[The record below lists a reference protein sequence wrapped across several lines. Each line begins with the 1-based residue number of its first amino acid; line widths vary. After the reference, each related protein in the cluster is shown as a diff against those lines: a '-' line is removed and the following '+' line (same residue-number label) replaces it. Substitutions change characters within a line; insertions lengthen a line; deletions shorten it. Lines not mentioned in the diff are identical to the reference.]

1 MSVEQTVVMEMGLYS
16 DELRPRIELTDDA
29 SYLRFLIR
37 QQVEMSQM
45 YEKKLVLKQNQIDAL
60 ENRKDTVAVENQWKE
75 RYEIMEKRS
84 EAMEKQ
90 NEEHLKSMEKHFKD
104 RYELME
110 KRVEIHVAF
119 QEEYKNEISD
129 LKYKLNE
136 MRIDRDEY
144 KYSLDNRDQEVL
156 RLTAKLSDKQI

>member
-37 QQVEMSQM
+37 QQGEMSQM

-60 ENRKDTVAVENQWKE
+60 ENRKDTMAVECQWKE
-75 RYEIMEKRS
+75 SYEIMEKR
-84 EAMEKQ
+84 
-90 NEEHLKSMEKHFKD
+90 NEEHLKSIEKNFKD

-110 KRVEIHVAF
+110 KRVEIYAEF
-119 QEEYKNEISD
+119 KKEYENEISD

>member
-1 MSVEQTVVMEMGLYS
+1 
-16 DELRPRIELTDDA
+16 
-29 SYLRFLIR
+29 
-37 QQVEMSQM
+37 M

-84 EAMEKQ
+84 EAMEKR
-90 NEEHLKSMEKHFKD
+90 EEERLKSIEKNFKD

-119 QEEYKNEISD
+119 KKEYENEISD
-129 LKYKLNE
+129 LKYNLNE

-144 KYSLDNRDQEVL
+144 KYSLDNRDQEIL